1 MQKINKILML
11 LLVFTLFSFSSGAEA
26 LAKGKHGKAGKAN
39 KDKVVRK
46 AKKRASKKQKSS
58 PKVLVRL
65 SPEVLEG
72 VSFQEFVLPSEI
84 EFEFRAAIGLDR
96 NLLTKN
102 PEKMEE
108 RKKLLVESHEFAFY
122 AKVKDRL
129 AGMKRCASPEYT
141 KYFKEAG
148 EINDFPWKIGR
159 AVAVLESNCNPFAVS
174 PTGPRGLMQ
183 ITGLTGKEI
192 RNHFGW
198 KKDFRYDPRLSAIGG
213 MYYLKQGRDAYGPG
227 FETWYY
233 HSGPSRM
240 NHLFAVANAF
250 NIRKN
255 VDDMYFLNSPIY
267 NRGMYEEIKMLM
279 GVDFSPTYPSRT
291 LYAFE
296 QMELLEKDPEA
307 VIEKVSYYSKSQA
320 DSDDSLYENRVAVW
334 KDFTPFKGNRLLK
347 MVVNTSTTQVSED
360 FASKYKYSNAA
371 MGAFY
376 LINYKARELY
386 ESKYGKGSFGQLQY
400 GLASGN
406 TIFLSFKQLKN
417 SAEAESLEFIL
428 RELAMCG
435 AIGYNYF
442 REEKVYQISPSP
454 AWWLDFATIQKQ
466 FLNREEPKPA
476 KVTIE

>member
-1 MQKINKILML
+1 MQKTNKILVV
-11 LLVFTLFSFSSGAEA
+11 LLVVTLLSFGSRVEA
-26 LAKGKHGKAGKAN
+26 LAKDKHIKPS
-39 KDKVVRK
+39 K
-46 AKKRASKKQKSS
+46 AKKGKVHGKVRKRVSKKKKPASKLVIKLSS
-58 PKVLVRL
+58 D
-65 SPEVLEG
+65 VLEG
-72 VSFQEFVLPSEI
+72 VSFQEFFLPAEMKM
-84 EFEFRAAIGLDR
+84 EFSTAIGLDR
-96 NLLTKN
+96 NLLAKN
-102 PEKMEE
+102 PDKMEE

-174 PTGPRGLMQ
+174 PAGPRGLMQ
-183 ITGLTGKEI
+183 ITRLTGQEI

-198 KKDFRYDPRLSAIGG
+198 RKDFRYDPRLSVIGG

-240 NHLFAVANAF
+240 NHLFAVASAF
-250 NIRKN
+250 GIRKN
-255 VDDMYFLNSPIY
+255 VDEMYFLNSPNY

-291 LYAFE
+291 SYAYE
-296 QMELLEKDPEA
+296 QMELLEQDPEVVA
-307 VIEKVSYYSKSQA
+307 EKAAYYSKSQGENE
-320 DSDDSLYENRVAVW
+320 DSLYENRVAVW

-347 MVVNTSTTQVSED
+347 MVVKTSTTQATED
-360 FASKYKYSNAA
+360 FVSKYKNSNAA
-371 MGAFY
+371 MGTFY
-376 LINYKARELY
+376 LIYYKARELY
-386 ESKYGKGSFGQLQY
+386 ESKNGKGSFGGLQY
-400 GLASGN
+400 GLAPGN
-406 TIFLSFKQLKN
+406 MVFLSFKQLK
-417 SAEAESLEFIL
+417 SPGEAESLEFIL

-454 AWWLDFATIQKQ
+454 AWWLEFATIQKQ
-466 FLNREEPKPA
+466 FLSWADPQVKKA
-476 KVTIE
+476 SIE